1 MGLAPEIKLEVVGQL
16 LDDRIDPTLVKDLWW
31 WPLRK
36 KVVPPVV
43 KLDLIERETLQSF
56 YELVE
61 KQIKK
66 IWLDHLNVLLHLAFC
81 FWVDQ
86 LKIFDIL
93 FLKRLLSIWILP
105 FLLWSIALVILNIC
119 CFKFA

>member
-43 KLDLIERETLQSF
+43 KLDLIESQALQG
-56 YELVE
+56 LG
-61 KQIKK
+61 QLIKEQ
-66 IWLDHLNVLLHLAFC
+66 V
-81 FWVDQ
+81 
-86 LKIFDIL
+86 
-93 FLKRLLSIWILP
+93 
-105 FLLWSIALVILNIC
+105 
-119 CFKFA
+119 